1 MEVTNQTDEL
11 ILTGNDLTVAKLVQ
25 TAQQVYPKVRIS
37 DASIVS
43 MYKNRKFAEDLA
55 DKGVPVYGLTTGVG
69 VRKNRLIPSDVMD
82 DYNYKMLQDHA
93 TGQGASLP
101 NEIVHASTILLL
113 NSLAMG
119 RSNVRPSVAQHI
131 TQKLCQG
138 NISFSY
144 TCYIFNLNSSKS

>member
-1 MEVTNQTDEL
+1 MELANQNDEL
-11 ILTGNDLTVAKLVQ
+11 ILTGCDLTMAKLVQ
-25 TAQQVYPKVRIS
+25 TARQACPKVRIS
-37 DASIVS
+37 DASFIA
-43 MYKNRKFAEDLA
+43 MHKNRKFAEDLA

-69 VRKNRLIPSDVMD
+69 VRKNRLIPSGVMD

-93 TGQGASLP
+93 TGQGTQLP
-101 NEIVHASTILLL
+101 REVVHASTILLL

-138 NISFSY
+138 NILRPFSILVTY
-144 TCYIFNLNSSKS
+144 

>member
-11 ILTGNDLTVAKLVQ
+11 ILTGNDLTLAKLVQ
-25 TAQQVYPKVRIS
+25 TAKQVYPKVRIS
-37 DASIVS
+37 DASIVA
-43 MYKNRKFAEDLA
+43 MYKNREFAEDLA

-69 VRKNRLIPSDVMD
+69 VRKNRIIPSDVMD

-119 RSNVRPSVAQHI
+119 RSNVRPSVARHI
-131 TQKLCQG
+131 TKKLCQG
-138 NISFSY
+138 NIIG
-144 TCYIFNLNSSKS
+144 TCSLLFTS